1 MARALIVGCGCR
13 GRALGERLIAE
24 GWQVRGTTRNPDSLA
39 AIEAS
44 GIEAVLADP
53 DRVGTVYEQL
63 DDVSVVVWALASAR
77 GDEEAVAALHGGRLE
92 RILEKLVDTPVRG
105 FVYEA
110 VGSVAAEHLDAGRAL
125 VERARGTWR
134 IPFALIEADPADPE
148 AWAQA
153 ARDAVVSA
161 ISR

>member
-1 MARALIVGCGCR
+1 VARALIVGCGCR

-63 DDVSVVVWALASAR
+63 DDVSVVVW
-77 GDEEAVAALHGGRLE
+77 ALHGGRLE